1 MKTSQDNVE
10 LFPYESFG
18 VRLEHLNEK
27 RICWFKD
34 DYELQKYLE
43 RYKLDKR
50 TIKLIIVME
59 NPLTPVK
66 NVREVW
72 NKNLNRKVKEVQ
84 VQVKD
89 EPPAWIPLETLLA
102 LQNVRKNDGTN

>member
-1 MKTSQDNVE
+1 
-10 LFPYESFG
+10 
-18 VRLEHLNEK
+18 
-27 RICWFKD
+27 
-34 DYELQKYLE
+34 
-43 RYKLDKR
+43 
-50 TIKLIIVME
+50 ME

-72 NKNLNRKVKEVQ
+72 NKNLNQKVKEVQ

>member
-1 MKTSQDNVE
+1 MKS
-10 LFPYESFG
+10 LGLGWSLG
-18 VRLEHLNEK
+18 R
-27 RICWFKD
+27 
-34 DYELQKYLE
+34 
-43 RYKLDKR
+43 KR
-50 TIKLIIVME
+50 TPQSVGLSVRNILTNIWKGIKWIRELLRLIIVME

-72 NKNLNRKVKEVQ
+72 NKSLNQKVKEVQ

-102 LQNVRKNDGTN
+102 LQNAKNESN